1 MRKLSEIRGEDAL
14 DVLALIVEPAA
25 EIMSD
30 KEIVSAAR
38 GEKRIKLVSLML
50 KTHKTEVL
58 QIMAALDGVDYE
70 DEITYR
76 QYVDSQNLLSLPK
89 ALLDIV
95 NDKDLMDLFTSQGQD
110 EMSFGSATGSIEAA
124 E

>member
-1 MRKLSEIRGEDAL
+1 MRKLSEIRGEDAIE
-14 DVLALIVEPAA
+14 VLAQIVEPAA

-38 GEKRIKLVSLML
+38 GEKRIRLVSLML

-70 DEITYR
+70 DEVAYK

-110 EMSFGSATGSIEAA
+110 ETSSGSAMESTEAA

>member
-1 MRKLSEIRGEDAL
+1 MRKLSEIRGEDAIE
-14 DVLALIVEPAA
+14 VLAQIVEPAA

-38 GEKRIKLVSLML
+38 GEKRIRLVSLML

-70 DEITYR
+70 DEVAYKR
-76 QYVDSQNLLSLPK
+76 YVESQNLLSLPK

-95 NDKDLMDLFTSQGQD
+95 NDKDLMDLFTSQGRD
-110 EMSFGSATGSIEAA
+110 EMSSGSATGSTEAA